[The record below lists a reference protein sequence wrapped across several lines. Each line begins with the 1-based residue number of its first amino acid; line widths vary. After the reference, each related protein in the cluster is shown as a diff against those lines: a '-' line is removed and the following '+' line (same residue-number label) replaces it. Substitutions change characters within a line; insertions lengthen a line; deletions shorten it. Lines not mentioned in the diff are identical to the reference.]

1 MGRIQLYK
9 EIMECLIYSHSVLIG
24 KHMAAII
31 CRTVEDIT
39 AIAHVSTLTK
49 KAEVLLPSQEPVLT
63 TGWVCCAAPLVPC
76 PSRLGLD
83 QTEHYVPSS
92 QTTWICSVPSAEYW
106 GMRAASSFLHGLK
119 CRWGTCLQW
128 IQLDNK
134 GSRTGCVHL
143 PAALFLHCG
152 KRLGAS
158 SPLWRKNFHISLWR
172 IVSDLAQVYAWEETW
187 KFGASFTGKFLGL
200 RLHAEAQIRCS
211 GI

>member
-83 QTEHYVPSS
+83 QTKHYVPSS
-92 QTTWICSVPSAEYW
+92 QTTWICSVPSEEYW
-106 GMRAASSFLHGLK
+106 GMRAAGSFLHGLSVGEGHA
-119 CRWGTCLQW
+119 CNGYNGT
-128 IQLDNK
+128 IK
-134 GSRTGCVHL
+134 GVGLVVS
-143 PAALFLHCG
+143 
-152 KRLGAS
+152 
-158 SPLWRKNFHISLWR
+158 ISLLPLSST
-172 IVSDLAQVYAWEETW
+172 VESV
-187 KFGASFTGKFLGL
+187 
-200 RLHAEAQIRCS
+200 
-211 GI
+211 